1 MPPYLANLSCPYRNA
16 VFALQ
21 PTFFLLRV
29 IRWTMSLAIVLSMGV
44 VSAVS
49 AQETPRTVVVGGDIA
64 EILAALDATDSLIG
78 RDDTVLYPPELEA
91 LPSIGYLRRLTAE
104 SVLSLRPQRLIVSAD
119 AGPEEVL
126 AQLRASGVSMVTI
139 PAEKRLDAIPDKVR
153 KVAAAVGADE
163 RGEALAESLTAQIE
177 ALRELPPIDLRGMF
191 LLSHSGMTPMVAG
204 QETGGGGI
212 MQAVGIDNA
221 FASLNGYRPVG
232 SEGLVANQP
241 EVIIATTLG
250 VQALG
255 GEEGVW
261 ELPGMSLT
269 PAGRNQR
276 LLVFDDLP
284 LLDFGPRTPGTL
296 LRLRRALETMQ

>member
-1 MPPYLANLSCPYRNA
+1 MPPYPAIRSPRYRKAAFVSCPL
-16 VFALQ
+16 FALLRAV
-21 PTFFLLRV
+21 PRTF
-29 IRWTMSLAIVLSMGV
+29 LAIMLSLCIA
-44 VSAVS
+44 SAAS
-49 AQETPRTVVVGGDIA
+49 AQEAPRTVVIGGDIG
-64 EILAALDATDSLIG
+64 EILAALDATDSLVG

-104 SVLSLRPQRLIVSAD
+104 SVLSLHPQRLIVSAD

-139 PAEKRLDAIPDKVR
+139 PAEKRLAAIPDKVR
-153 KVAAAVGADE
+153 EVAAAVGAVQ
-163 RGEALAESLTAQIE
+163 RGEALAESLATQIQ
-177 ALRELPPIDLRGMF
+177 ALRELPPLALHGMF
-191 LLSHSGMTPMVAG
+191 LLSHSGMTPMAAG

-232 SEGLVANQP
+232 SEALVAHQP
-241 EVIIATTLG
+241 EVIIATTRG

-261 ELPGMSLT
+261 ALPGMSLT
-269 PAGRNQR
+269 PAGRHRR
-276 LLVFDDLP
+276 LLVFDDLA
-284 LLDFGPRTPGTL
+284 LLGFGPRTPETL
-296 LRLRRALETMQ
+296 LKLRRALETLQ

>member
-1 MPPYLANLSCPYRNA
+1 
-16 VFALQ
+16 
-21 PTFFLLRV
+21 
-29 IRWTMSLAIVLSMGV
+29 MSLVIMLSMCIA
-44 VSAVS
+44 SAAP
-49 AQETPRTVVVGGDIA
+49 AQEAPRTVVIGGDIG
-64 EILAALDATDSLIG
+64 EILAALDAADSLVG
-78 RDDTVLYPPELEA
+78 RDDTVLYPPELTA

-126 AQLRASGVSMVTI
+126 EQLRASGVSMVTI

-163 RGEALAESLTAQIE
+163 RGDALAESLSAQID
-177 ALRELPPIDLRGMF
+177 ALRELPPLDLRGMF

-204 QETGGGGI
+204 QDTGGGGI
-212 MQAVGIDNA
+212 MQAVGIENA

-232 SEGLVANQP
+232 SEGLVSHQP
-241 EVIIATTLG
+241 QVIIATTLG

-261 ELPGMSLT
+261 ALPGMALT

-276 LLVFDDLP
+276 LLIFDDLA
-284 LLDFGPRTPGTL
+284 LLGFGPRTPDTL
-296 LRLRRALETMQ
+296 LKLRRALETLQ